1 MGYDVPPMCSPPVLP
16 PSPARFGRESLYF
29 AEGCH
34 LYIAA
39 TGRSR
44 ISVIVEN
51 DAEDFF
57 WKLSSP
63 YVNVRGMRL
72 SLVVETGDGVVDR
85 AFESIGIGDGA
96 IGQIML
102 LEVAP
107 ASFDVVQFGGV
118 FR

>member
-1 MGYDVPPMCSPPVLP
+1 
-16 PSPARFGRESLYF
+16 
-29 AEGCH
+29 
-34 LYIAA
+34 
-39 TGRSR
+39 
-44 ISVIVEN
+44 
-51 DAEDFF
+51 
-57 WKLSSP
+57 
-63 YVNVRGMRL
+63 MRL

-118 FR
+118 FRQPFEGEPFALGEGAGSQFAAVDGPLSSTATRGRVRSAVS